1 MDCME
6 LEGAQKMNIE
16 EAARDA
22 AIASA
27 GGKTALTSGGALV
40 GWGLLSSEWVF
51 GIIGAFIGIAGL
63 AVQYYFLK
71 RRREDD
77 RKQAAEAN
85 RRAEEIH
92 KLQIQFYNKKI
103 NGVPSP
109 DASVIVSPPP
119 TRSKQSEFVTDFG
132 GLPDD

>member
-1 MDCME
+1 ME
-6 LEGAQKMNIE
+6 LEGAQEMNIE

-27 GGKTALTSGGALV
+27 GSKTALTSGGALV
-40 GWGLLSSEWVF
+40 GWGFLSSEWVF
-51 GIIGAFIGIAGL
+51 GIIGAFIGFAGL
-63 AVQYYFLK
+63 AVQYYFQK
-71 RRREDD
+71 RRRDD
-77 RKQAAEAN
+77 ERKQAADEN

-92 KLQIQFYNKKI
+92 KLKIQLYNKQL

-119 TRSKQSEFVTDFG
+119 TRSKQSDFVTDFG
-132 GLPDD
+132 GLHDD

>member
-1 MDCME
+1 ME

-119 TRSKQSEFVTDFG
+119 TRSKQTDLPVTDFG
-132 GLPDD
+132 GLADD

>member
-1 MDCME
+1 
-6 LEGAQKMNIE
+6 MNIE

-22 AIASA
+22 AMASA

-40 GWGLLSSEWVF
+40 GWGFLNSEWVF
-51 GIIGAFIGIAGL
+51 GFIGALIGIGGM

-77 RKQAAEAN
+77 RMQAAEAN
-85 RRAEEIH
+85 RRAEELH
-92 KLQIQFYNKKI
+92 KLKIQLYNKQL

-109 DASVIVSPPP
+109 EASVIVSPPP